1 MVKGAGAWST
11 SCYGLVEY
19 AQIKVQKPELEK
31 QVKILGWDINLQCAK
46 TRYKL
51 KRGIS
56 DF

>member
-1 MVKGAGAWST
+1 MFKGAGAWST

-19 AQIKVQKPELEK
+19 AKIKVQKPELEN
-31 QVKILGWDINLQCAK
+31 QIKILGWDINLQCAK

-51 KRGIS
+51 KQGIS